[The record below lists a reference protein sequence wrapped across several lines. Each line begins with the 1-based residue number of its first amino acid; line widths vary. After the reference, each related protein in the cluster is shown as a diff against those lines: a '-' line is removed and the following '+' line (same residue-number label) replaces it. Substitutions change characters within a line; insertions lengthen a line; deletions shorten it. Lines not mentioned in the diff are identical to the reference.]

1 MNNETLVAALAPIVS
16 RVVTSHCWVKRDGKM
31 SHTNRPLTDAKLAHH
46 VNGGP
51 AYGAAQIQPGASTTL
66 IACLDL
72 DSHGGETSWAEM
84 QAAAL
89 RVMSACEGFGFRP
102 IPFRSSGG
110 RGMHIYF
117 LWDSPQDAYSV
128 RYGLRAVLESCGLR
142 AGVGG
147 VSRGEIEI
155 FPKQNSVPV
164 DGFGNMFVLPLAGAS
179 VPLDTFE
186 LDDMPKEWTAEMD
199 WPVSLPVAVVERE
212 IPQTRAALDP
222 DTLPVEL
229 EQLRSALDM
238 IPNSGEQELD
248 YDEWRNIMFALHHA
262 TAGSDDGLA
271 LAHEFSARSSKYTP
285 DFLNERV
292 WPHIKQSH
300 DGERGAITARTIL
313 KMARDHGWQE
323 PIDADFEVIVAE
335 SAAVGGK
342 KKDSRK
348 EYRARTEFGNAERM
362 LDRYGAGLMYVP
374 ELEAWFKWTGVYWQR
389 AVHVELENMAKETIR
404 NLPDEV
410 AELQTAEERLE
421 FFKFCAACQ
430 KASMVG
436 NMIRLAA
443 SDPRVMVPLAQLD
456 RHTYLLG
463 VGNGAVDLR
472 TGELLLPNKDHRITV
487 TTTVEYQPG
496 APAALFEQTV
506 DDVFFDEH
514 DQTEFFQRLVGYAL
528 LARPKEDVL
537 VIPYGS
543 GSNGKST
550 VLGAIRDAL
559 GQHAKSA
566 SSETFLSSG
575 QHGGAAGGPREDIL
589 RLRGARF
596 VYISEP
602 DEGSELREGLIKSMT
617 GGDPMPARGV
627 HGKTT
632 VEVTPTWVAFMPT
645 NHRPI
650 VKGDDHAI
658 WRRLMPV
665 PFTRNFDK
673 DDNVKKDTSRAERLA
688 AEASGILTWC
698 VRGAIAYQHNGLKP
712 TAAVSAA
719 RDSYRSDMDL
729 LADWLDERC
738 TTGSDKVA
746 SNEELWNSWKAYA
759 ESRGELRLIPNSR
772 ALARRLTSRSFLPVR
787 NVTGVRGRGFAG
799 ISVQADSDFESSDL
813 M

>member
-1 MNNETLVAALAPIVS
+1 MNNEILVAALAPIVS

-31 SHTNRPLTDAKLAHH
+31 SHTRRALTDDKLAHH
-46 VNGGP
+46 VNGSGE
-51 AYGAAQIQPGASTTL
+51 AYGAAQIEPGASTTK

-72 DSHGGETSWAEM
+72 DSHGGETPWSEM
-84 QAAAL
+84 QETGL
-89 RVMSACEGFGFRP
+89 RIMSACEGMGFSP

-128 RYGLRAVLESCGLR
+128 RYGLRAVLEICGLR
-142 AGVGG
+142 SGVAG
-147 VSRGEIEI
+147 VSRGEVEV
-155 FPKQNSVPV
+155 FPKQNSVPA

-186 LDDMPKEWTAEMD
+186 LDDMPKEYAAEMP
-199 WPVSLPVAVVERE
+199 WPISNPVPVVERE
-212 IPQTRAALDP
+212 QPVAP
-222 DTLPVEL
+222 VVGEMPVEL
-229 EQLRSALDM
+229 DQLRSALDM
-238 IPNSGEQELD
+238 IPNSGGQELD
-248 YDEWRNIMFALHHA
+248 YDEWRNVMFALHHA
-262 TAGSDDGLA
+262 TGGSPDGLA
-271 LAHEFSARSSKYTP
+271 LAHEFSARSSKYAP
-285 DFLNERV
+285 DFLDGRV

-300 DGERGAITARTIL
+300 DGERGAITGRTIIN
-313 KMARDHGWQE
+313 MAREHGWTE
-323 PIDADFEVIVAE
+323 VTDTDFEVVIAE

-342 KKDSRK
+342 KKDSKK

-443 SDPRVMVPLAQLD
+443 SDPRVMVPLEQLD
-456 RHTYLLG
+456 RHTHLLG

-472 TGELLLPNKDHRITV
+472 TGELLAPNKNHRITV
-487 TTTVEYQPG
+487 TTQIEYQPD
-496 APAALFEQTV
+496 AAAALFEQTV
-506 DDVFFDEH
+506 SDVFFDAH

-566 SSETFLSSG
+566 SAETFLSSG

-673 DDNVKKDTSRAERLA
+673 DASLKKDTSRAERLA
-688 AEASGILTWC
+688 AEASGILAWC
-698 VRGAIAYQHNGLKP
+698 VRGAIAYQRNGLKP
-712 TAAVSAA
+712 PAAVSAA
-719 RDSYRSDMDL
+719 RDAYRGDMDL

-738 TTGSDKVA
+738 TTGNDKQA
-746 SNEELWNSWKAYA
+746 SNEDLWLAWKAYA
-759 ESRGELRLIPNSR
+759 ESRGELRLIPNAR
-772 ALARRLTSRSFLPVR
+772 ALGRRLASRGFLPVR
-787 NVTGVRGRGFAG
+787 DVKGMRGRGFAG
-799 ISVQADSDFESSDL
+799 ICVQADADFDANEL
-813 M
+813 L